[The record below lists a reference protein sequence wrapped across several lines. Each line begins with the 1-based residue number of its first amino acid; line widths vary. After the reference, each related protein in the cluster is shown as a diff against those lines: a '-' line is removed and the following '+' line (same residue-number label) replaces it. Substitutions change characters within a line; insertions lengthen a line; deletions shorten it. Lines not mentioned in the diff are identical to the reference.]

1 MKRSPAAGGRHRA
14 SFSQA
19 LFERWLDALQRGF
32 ARQQAAAVDSLLRLL
47 AEPLA
52 TVLTWLVMGC
62 AIALPLA
69 LFLLASNLGTLASS
83 LERDNTVSLYLHPDL
98 NSQEIDMLVDSLA
111 RRPEVAGLTLIDA
124 DEALA
129 EFRANSGFGDV
140 LDGLEE
146 NPLPPVLLVQP
157 AGETAEEAGLLHAFL
172 AGLPEV
178 ELAQIDLQW
187 LQRLDALLA
196 VALRLVALL
205 GALLALGLV
214 LVIGNTVR
222 MAIAERRAEIVV
234 VKLVGATDAWVAR
247 PFLYTGLWYG
257 VGGALV
263 ALLFTALGLWLLDAP
278 VQRLLTS
285 YDSSFRLQ
293 GLGLTGGFWVVLGTA
308 LLGLVGAWISVLRH
322 LRHIEPR

>member
-1 MKRSPAAGGRHRA
+1 MRRVPSAAGRDRA
-14 SFSQA
+14 SRASRH
-19 LFERWLDALQRGF
+19 LERWREGVRAGF
-32 ARQQAAAVDSLLRLL
+32 ARQQDAAVDSLLRLL

-52 TVLTWLVMGC
+52 TLLTWLVMGC

-69 LFLLASNLGTLASS
+69 LFLLSSNLGGLASS

-98 NSQEIDMLVDSLA
+98 NNQEIDMLVDSLGA
-111 RRPEVAGLTLIDA
+111 RAEVAGLTLISA

-129 EFRANSGFGDV
+129 EFRASSGFGDV
-140 LDGLEE
+140 LDGLDE
-146 NPLPPVLLVQP
+146 NPLPPVLLVKP
-157 AGETAEEAGLLHAFL
+157 AGDTVEEVTLLHAFL

-178 ELAQIDLQW
+178 ELAQIDMQW
-187 LQRLDALLA
+187 LQRLDAMIA
-196 VALRLVALL
+196 VALRLVVLL
-205 GALLALGLV
+205 GVLLALGLV

-234 VKLVGATDAWVAR
+234 VKLVGATDAYVAR

-263 ALLFTALGLWLLDAP
+263 ALLFTALGLWLLDTP

-285 YDSSFRLQ
+285 YDSSFRMQ

-308 LLGLVGAWISVLRH
+308 LLGLLGAWISVLRH